1 MIDSVSKRS
10 IFGGKKISEDPK
22 ELFGIDHY
30 EQSVILNDI
39 QKKQKMVENRIRR
52 LAFEQERAQK
62 LTEIATTKAEK
73 LLEARE
79 RHQKKI
85 EEKMRLR
92 EMRKQKEE

>member
-1 MIDSVSKRS
+1 
-10 IFGGKKISEDPK
+10 
-22 ELFGIDHY
+22 
-30 EQSVILNDI
+30 
-39 QKKQKMVENRIRR
+39 MVENRIRR

-85 EEKMRLR
+85 EEKMRQR
-92 EMRKQKEE
+92 EEKKKKEEVERIKNLQLRQASMVRRDAH